1 MNEMATFIQ
10 AGFLGMM
17 AREKMEE
24 EENEIRR
31 AIGYTVDNGG
41 MLISQVILLSNPILL
56 SNIS

>member
-56 SNIS
+56 SNIW

>member
-1 MNEMATFIQ
+1 MATFIQ

-41 MLISQVILLSNPILL
+41 MLISHVILLSNHILL
-56 SNIS
+56 SNIL